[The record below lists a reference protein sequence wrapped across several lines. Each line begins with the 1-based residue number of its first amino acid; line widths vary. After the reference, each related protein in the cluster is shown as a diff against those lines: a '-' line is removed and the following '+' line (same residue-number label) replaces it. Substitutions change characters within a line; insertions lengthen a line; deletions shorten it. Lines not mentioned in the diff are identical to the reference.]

1 MPQVLGDLRIANEFH
16 DRYSDGPVQMRMRP
30 MIPTPETTFTDSVP
44 AAKLGR
50 CDKGWS
56 GWVTGLVA
64 SDRLTIPWVEM
75 ERRLLEMGFVEGARV
90 EILQE
95 GPIGRDPIAVRVD
108 DITVALRRRD
118 ADVVLVSEG

>member
-1 MPQVLGDLRIANEFH
+1 
-16 DRYSDGPVQMRMRP
+16 
-30 MIPTPETTFTDSVP
+30 MIPTPDSAFANSIV
-44 AAKLGR
+44 AKPLGG
-50 CDKGWS
+50 CVKGWA
-56 GWVTGLVA
+56 GWVAGLVPT
-64 SDRLTIPWVEM
+64 DRLTIPWVEM